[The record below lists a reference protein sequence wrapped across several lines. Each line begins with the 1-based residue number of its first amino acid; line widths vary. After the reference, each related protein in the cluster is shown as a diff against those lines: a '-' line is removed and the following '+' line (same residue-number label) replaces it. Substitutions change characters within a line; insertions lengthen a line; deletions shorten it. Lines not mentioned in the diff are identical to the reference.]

1 VATAVPIDREALP
14 DDLPAAAGQVP
25 AAPEPN
31 PIAALVRAMR
41 GRWKFAVG
49 GAAMLGPL
57 FATAGVFAGVELYSS
72 QAILRVFPQ
81 ESNILYATGDDSVLK
96 TFDSFVKAETTYVAS
111 NPVMERA
118 AATLRAA
125 HPDLAA
131 DLKATDLAGSIEIKR
146 SDSLIVLTTKSRDAA
161 FVSAKLGAVV
171 DAYLSLKSEA
181 DEART
186 AVRLAELRTRESDLV
201 ARLAALR
208 ASQLEVGGEF
218 GSDAMA
224 KAHVEKIAQIEAVA
238 ARKSEVAATLATLEA
253 NTGPSS
259 ADMSDQEIL
268 RATLLD
274 RGLAD
279 LSFERA
285 KKLSDLANLR
295 ARLADHMPEVQWKLE
310 EIAVIETAIADRREQ
325 IRILGQTG
333 ALTDTSSGGAET
345 SLTEIRALYDKVTEQ
360 LDAAR
365 ADARDLNRR
374 RVELEA
380 IAKEMDEA
388 QELLEETRR
397 ALEVIVLESG
407 RALPGFTALMSPPS
421 EPAEPSEDNRK
432 LLAAAG
438 LACGAALAAF
448 AALGLGLV
456 ERRVRFAETLVH
468 VAHLLPVVQVSAA
481 SPGDREAADR
491 LRNEIQLRPLRAPRL
506 ARRAPVI
513 AVVRPA
519 AGESRDLARALAES
533 YARARMRTL
542 LIDADLGGSPDA
554 DDPAGLREVL
564 AEGPAGALPQD
575 CADGFFELPAGRH
588 ASIRDDTVAAPAI
601 RAALDRL
608 AEGYDAVI
616 VSAGSLEDRLTSRF
630 VLASADI
637 AVADVRPSDPRATV
651 LRHAERLDGL
661 PRHGAIA
668 VMRNAHTGDPWIAV
682 RS

>member
-1 VATAVPIDREALP
+1 MGPAVAIDR
-14 DDLPAAAGQVP
+14 DDLPEDLPSAPGA

-31 PIAALVRAMR
+31 PVAGLVRAMR
-41 GRWKFAVG
+41 GRWKLAVC
-49 GAAMLGPL
+49 GAALLGPA
-57 FATAGVFAGVELYSS
+57 FATAGYFAGVELYSS
-72 QAILRVFPQ
+72 QAILRVYPQ

-118 AATLRAA
+118 TVTLRAQR
-125 HPDLAA
+125 PDLAA
-131 DLKATDLAGSIEIKR
+131 DLKATDLARSIEIKR
-146 SDSLIVLTTKSRDAA
+146 NDSLIVLTTKSRDAA

-171 DAYLSLKSEA
+171 AAYLDLKAEA

-186 AVRLAELRTRESDLV
+186 AVRLEELRTREADLV

-218 GSDAMA
+218 GSDAIA
-224 KAHVEKIAQIEAVA
+224 KAHVEKIAQIEAIA

-253 NTGPSS
+253 NAGPSS

-285 KKLSDLANLR
+285 KKMSELANIR
-295 ARLADHMPEVQWKLE
+295 ARVAEHMPEVLWKRE
-310 EIAVIETAIADRREQ
+310 EIAVIEAAISDRREQ

-333 ALTDTSSGGAET
+333 ALTDTSAGSAET
-345 SLTEIRALYDKVTEQ
+345 SLTEIRALYDKVAEQ

-374 RVELEA
+374 RVELDA
-380 IAKEMDEA
+380 ISKEVAEA
-388 QELLEETRR
+388 QKLLEETRR
-397 ALEVIVLESG
+397 AIEVIVVESG

-421 EPAEPSEDNRK
+421 EPAEPAEDNRK

-438 LACGAALAAF
+438 LAGGGAFALF
-448 AALGLGLV
+448 AALGLGFS
-456 ERRVRFAETLVH
+456 ERRLRFAETLAP
-468 VAHLLPVVQVSAA
+468 VAHLLPVIQVSPAG
-481 SPGDREAADR
+481 PGDREAADR

-519 AGESRDLARALAES
+519 PGASGDLARALAES
-533 YARARMRTL
+533 HARARMRTL
-542 LIDADLGGSPDA
+542 LIDADLG
-554 DDPAGLREVL
+554 PAVAAEARPGLRDLL
-564 AEGPAGALPQD
+564 ADGPGSAAPQETRE
-575 CADGFFELPAGRH
+575 GFFELPAGRDP
-588 ASIRDDTVAAPAI
+588 SIRDDTVAAPAF

-608 AEGYDAVI
+608 AEGFDAVI
-616 VSAGSLEDRLTSRF
+616 VSAGSLEDRLAARF
-630 VLASADI
+630 VLAAADI
-637 AVADVRPSDPRATV
+637 AVADLRPSDPRAT
-651 LRHAERLDGL
+651 LSRHVERLDSL
-661 PRHGAIA
+661 PRHGAVA
-668 VMRNAHTGDPWIAV
+668 VVRDALPGDPWIAI

>member
-1 VATAVPIDREALP
+1 VATAVALDGQDLP
-14 DDLPAAAGQVP
+14 DDLPAAPGP

-31 PIAALVRAMR
+31 PIGGLVRAMR
-41 GRWKFAVG
+41 GRWKLAVC
-49 GAAMLGPL
+49 AAALLGPA
-57 FATAGVFAGVELYSS
+57 FATAGFLAGSELYSS

-146 SDSLIVLTTKSRDAA
+146 NDSLIVLTTKSRDAA

-171 DAYLSLKSEA
+171 TAYLELKAEA
-181 DEART
+181 DAART
-186 AVRLAELRTRESDLV
+186 AVRLEELRTREADLV

-208 ASQLEVGGEF
+208 SSQLEIGGEF
-218 GSDAMA
+218 GSDAIV
-224 KAHVEKIAQIEAVA
+224 KAHVEKIAQIDAIA

-253 NTGPSS
+253 DAGSAS

-285 KKLSDLANLR
+285 KKLSELANIR
-295 ARLADHMPEVQWKLE
+295 ARLADHMPEVLWKRE
-310 EIAVIETAIADRREQ
+310 EIAVIEAAIADRREQ

-333 ALTDTSSGGAET
+333 ALTDTSAGSAET
-345 SLTEIRALYDKVTEQ
+345 SLTEIRALYDKVAEQ

-374 RVELEA
+374 RVELDA
-380 IAKEMDEA
+380 ISKEVAEA

-397 ALEVIVLESG
+397 ALEVIVVESG

-432 LLAAAG
+432 LLAAGGLAGGAG
-438 LACGAALAAF
+438 LALF
-448 AALGLGLV
+448 AALGLGLA
-456 ERRVRFAETLVH
+456 ERRLRFAETLAP

-481 SPGDREAADR
+481 GPADREAADR

-519 AGESRDLARALAES
+519 SGVSGDLAQALAES

-542 LIDADLGGSPDA
+542 LIDADLGGIPAESS
-554 DDPAGLREVL
+554 PAGLRE
-564 AEGPAGALPQD
+564 AI
-575 CADGFFELPAGRH
+575 ADGTGAAPPQETADGLFVLPAGRNP
-588 ASIRDDTVAAPAI
+588 AIRDDTVAAPAI
-601 RAALDRL
+601 RAVIDRL
-608 AEGYDAVI
+608 ADGFDAVI
-616 VSAGSLEDRLTSRF
+616 VSAGSLEDRLASRF
-630 VLASADI
+630 VLAAADI
-637 AVADVRPSDPRATV
+637 AVADIRPSDPRATI
-651 LRHAERLDGL
+651 LRHAQRLDGL
-661 PRHGAIA
+661 PRHGAVA
-668 VMRNAHTGDPWIAV
+668 VLRDALPGDPWIAI

>member
-1 VATAVPIDREALP
+1 VASAVALDQDTIP
-14 DDLPAAAGQVP
+14 DDLPAAPGQ

-31 PIAALVRAMR
+31 PIAGLVRAMR
-41 GRWKFAVG
+41 GRWKLAVC
-49 GAAMLGPL
+49 GAALLGPA
-57 FATAGVFAGVELYSS
+57 FAAAGFLAGIELYSS
-72 QAILRVFPQ
+72 QAILRVYPQ

-111 NPVMERA
+111 NQVMERA

-131 DLKATDLAGSIEIKR
+131 DLKTTDLAGSIEIKR
-146 SDSLIVLTTKSRDAA
+146 NDSLIVLTTKSRDAA

-171 DAYLSLKSEA
+171 TAYLELKAEA
-181 DEART
+181 EESRT
-186 AVRLAELRTRESDLV
+186 AVRLEELRTRETDLV
-201 ARLAALR
+201 ARLSALR
-208 ASQLEVGGEF
+208 ASQLEIGGEF
-218 GSDAMA
+218 GSDAIA
-224 KAHVEKIAQIEAVA
+224 KAHVEKIAQIEAIA

-285 KKLSDLANLR
+285 KKMSELANIR
-295 ARLADHMPEVQWKLE
+295 ARVAEHMPEVLWKRE

-333 ALTDTSSGGAET
+333 ALTDTSAGSAET
-345 SLTEIRALYDKVTEQ
+345 SLTEIRALYDKVAEQ

-374 RVELEA
+374 RVELDA
-380 IAKEMDEA
+380 ISKEVAEA

-432 LLAAAG
+432 LLAAGGLAGGAG
-438 LACGAALAAF
+438 LALF
-448 AALGLGLV
+448 AALGLGLA
-456 ERRVRFAETLVH
+456 ERRVRFAETLTP
-468 VAHLLPVVQVSAA
+468 VAHVLPVVQVSAA
-481 SPGDREAADR
+481 APEDREAADR

-519 AGESRDLARALAES
+519 PGQSGDLARALAES

-542 LIDADLGGSPDA
+542 LIDADLGGTPGADA
-554 DDPAGLREVL
+554 PAGLRE
-564 AEGPAGALPQD
+564 AL
-575 CADGFFELPAGRH
+575 ADGTGSAPPQEAGEGLFHLPAGRH
-588 ASIRDDTVAAPAI
+588 AAIRDDTVAAPAI
-601 RAALDRL
+601 RAVIDRL
-608 AEGYDAVI
+608 ADGFDAVI
-616 VSAGSLEDRLTSRF
+616 VSAGSLDDRLASRF

-637 AVADVRPSDPRATV
+637 AVADIRPSDTRANV
-651 LRHAERLDGL
+651 LRHAERLDSL
-661 PRHGAIA
+661 PRHGAVA
-668 VMRNAHTGDPWIAV
+668 VLRHALPGDPWIAI

>member
-1 VATAVPIDREALP
+1 MTTAVAIDRE
-14 DDLPAAAGQVP
+14 DLPQDIPATPGP

-31 PIAALVRAMR
+31 PVAMLVRAMR
-41 GRWKFAVG
+41 GRWKLAAC
-49 GAAMLGPL
+49 GAALLGPA
-57 FATAGVFAGVELYSS
+57 FAAAGYLAGVELYAS

-118 AATLRAA
+118 AATLRAG

-131 DLKATDLAGSIEIKR
+131 DLKSTDLAGSIEIKR
-146 SDSLIVLTTKSRDAA
+146 NDSLIVLTTKSRDAA

-171 DAYLSLKSEA
+171 DAYLGLKAEA
-181 DEART
+181 DAART
-186 AVRLAELRTRESDLV
+186 AVRLAELRARETDLV
-201 ARLAALR
+201 ARLDALR
-208 ASQLEVGGEF
+208 ARQLEVGGEY
-218 GSDAMA
+218 GSDAIV
-224 KAHVEKIAQIEAVA
+224 KAHVEKIAQIEAIA

-253 NTGPSS
+253 NAGPSS

-285 KKLSDLANLR
+285 KKLSELANIR
-295 ARLADHMPEVQWKLE
+295 ARLADHMPEVQWKRE
-310 EIAVIETAIADRREQ
+310 EIAVIEAAIADRREQ

-333 ALTDTSSGGAET
+333 ALTDTSAGSAET
-345 SLTEIRALYDKVTEQ
+345 SLTEIRALYEKVTEQ

-365 ADARDLNRR
+365 AEARDLNRR
-374 RVELEA
+374 RVELDA
-380 IAKEMDEA
+380 IAKEVAEA
-388 QELLEETRR
+388 QDLLEETRR
-397 ALEVIVLESG
+397 ALEVIVVESG
-407 RALPGFTALMSPPS
+407 RALPGFTVLMSPPS

-438 LACGAALAAF
+438 LGGGVMLAAF
-448 AALGLGLV
+448 GALGLGLA
-456 ERRVRFAETLVH
+456 ERRLRFAESLAPVG
-468 VAHLLPVVQVSAA
+468 HLLPVVQVSAA
-481 SPGDREAADR
+481 GPGDREAADR

-519 AGESRDLARALAES
+519 PGESGDLAHALARS

-542 LIDADLGGSPDA
+542 LIDADLGDSPNADA
-554 DDPAGLREVL
+554 PTGLREVL
-564 AEGPAGALPQD
+564 ADGPGAALPQD
-575 CADGFFELPAGRH
+575 AGDGLLVLAAGRDP
-588 ASIRDDTVAAPAI
+588 AVRDDTVAAPAI
-601 RAALDRL
+601 RAVIDRL
-608 AEGYDAVI
+608 ADGFDAVI
-616 VSAGSLEDRLTSRF
+616 VSAGSLEDGLASRF

-637 AVADVRPSDPRATV
+637 AVADIRPSDPRATV

-661 PRHGAIA
+661 PRHGAVA
-668 VMRNAHTGDPWIAV
+668 VIRHALRGDPWVAI

>member
-1 VATAVPIDREALP
+1 LATAVPIDREDLP
-14 DDLPAAAGQVP
+14 DDAPAAPGP

-31 PIAALVRAMR
+31 PVAGLVRAMR
-41 GRWKFAVG
+41 GRWKLAVC
-49 GAAMLGPL
+49 GAALLGPA
-57 FATAGVFAGVELYSS
+57 FATAGFLAGVELYAS

-118 AATLRAA
+118 AAALRTAQ
-125 HPDLAA
+125 PDLAA
-131 DLKATDLAGSIEIKR
+131 GLKATDLAGSIEIKR
-146 SDSLIVLTTKSRDAA
+146 NDSLIILTTKSRDAA

-171 DAYLSLKSEA
+171 DAYLALKAEA
-181 DEART
+181 DAART
-186 AVRLAELRTRESDLV
+186 AVRLEELRLRETDLV

-208 ASQLEVGGEF
+208 ASQLEIGGEF
-218 GSDAMA
+218 GSDAIF
-224 KAHVEKIAQIEAVA
+224 KAHVEKIAQIEAIA

-253 NTGPSS
+253 NAGPSS

-285 KKLSDLANLR
+285 KKLSELANIR
-295 ARLADHMPEVQWKLE
+295 ARLADHMPEVLWKRE

-333 ALTDTSSGGAET
+333 ALTDTSAGSAET
-345 SLTEIRALYDKVTEQ
+345 SLTEIRALYDKVAEQ

-374 RVELEA
+374 RVELDA
-380 IAKEMDEA
+380 ISKEVAEA

-407 RALPGFTALMSPPS
+407 RALPGFTVLMSPPS

-438 LACGAALAAF
+438 LAGGAALAAF
-448 AALGLGLV
+448 AALGLGLA
-456 ERRVRFAETLVH
+456 ERRLRFAETLAP

-481 SPGDREAADR
+481 GPGTARRRTGSATRSSSDPSAPRASPAALPSSPWCAPHRAEAA
-491 LRNEIQLRPLRAPRL
+491 NSP
-506 ARRAPVI
+506 ARSPKAT
-513 AVVRPA
+513 PA
-519 AGESRDLARALAES
+519 RGCARS
-533 YARARMRTL
+533 
-542 LIDADLGGSPDA
+542 
-554 DDPAGLREVL
+554 
-564 AEGPAGALPQD
+564 
-575 CADGFFELPAGRH
+575 
-588 ASIRDDTVAAPAI
+588 
-601 RAALDRL
+601 
-608 AEGYDAVI
+608 
-616 VSAGSLEDRLTSRF
+616 
-630 VLASADI
+630 
-637 AVADVRPSDPRATV
+637 
-651 LRHAERLDGL
+651 
-661 PRHGAIA
+661 
-668 VMRNAHTGDPWIAV
+668 
-682 RS
+682 

>member
-1 VATAVPIDREALP
+1 VAAAVALDRDTLP
-14 DDLPAAAGQVP
+14 DDLPAAPGP
-25 AAPEPN
+25 SAPEPN
-31 PIAALVRAMR
+31 PIAGLVRAMR
-41 GRWKFAVG
+41 GRWKLAVC
-49 GAAMLGPL
+49 GAALLGPA
-57 FATAGVFAGVELYSS
+57 FATAGFLAGVELYAS
-72 QAILRVFPQ
+72 QAILRVYPQ

-111 NPVMERA
+111 NLVMERA

-131 DLKATDLAGSIEIKR
+131 NLKSTDLAGSIEIKR
-146 SDSLIVLTTKSRDAA
+146 NDSLIVLTTKSRDAA

-171 DAYLSLKSEA
+171 TAYLELKSEA
-181 DEART
+181 EEART
-186 AVRLAELRTRESDLV
+186 AVRLKELRTREADLV
-201 ARLAALR
+201 ARLDALR
-208 ASQLEVGGEF
+208 TSQLEIGGEF
-218 GSDAMA
+218 GSDAII
-224 KAHVEKIAQIEAVA
+224 KAHVEKIAQIEAIS

-253 NTGPSS
+253 SAGPSS

-285 KKLSDLANLR
+285 KKMSELANLR
-295 ARLADHMPEVQWKLE
+295 ARLADHMPEVQWKRE
-310 EIAVIETAIADRREQ
+310 ELAVIETAIADRREQ

-333 ALTDTSSGGAET
+333 ALTDTSAGSAET
-345 SLTEIRALYDKVTEQ
+345 SLTEIRALYDKVAEQ

-374 RVELEA
+374 RVELDA
-380 IAKEMDEA
+380 ISKEVAEA
-388 QELLEETRR
+388 QALLEETRR

-432 LLAAAG
+432 LLAAGGLAGGAG
-438 LACGAALAAF
+438 LALF
-448 AALGLGLV
+448 AALGLGLA
-456 ERRVRFAETLVH
+456 ERRLRFGETLTP
-468 VAHLLPVVQVSAA
+468 VAHLLPVVQVAA
-481 SPGDREAADR
+481 AGPTDREAADR

-519 AGESRDLARALAES
+519 PGESGDLARALAES

-542 LIDADLGGSPDA
+542 LIDADLGAPVEDGP
-554 DDPAGLREVL
+554 PGLRDAL
-564 AEGPAGALPQD
+564 AQGTASAPPQETAGGL
-575 CADGFFELPAGRH
+575 FHLPAGCNP
-588 ASIRDDTVAAPAI
+588 AIRDDTVAAPAI
-601 RAALDRL
+601 RAVIDRL
-608 AEGYDAVI
+608 ADGFDAVI
-616 VSAGSLEDRLTSRF
+616 VSAGSLDDRLASRF

-637 AVADVRPSDPRATV
+637 AVADIRPSDTRSTV
-651 LRHAERLDGL
+651 IRHAERLDSL
-661 PRHGAIA
+661 PRHGAVA
-668 VMRNAHTGDPWIAV
+668 VLRHALPGDPWIAI